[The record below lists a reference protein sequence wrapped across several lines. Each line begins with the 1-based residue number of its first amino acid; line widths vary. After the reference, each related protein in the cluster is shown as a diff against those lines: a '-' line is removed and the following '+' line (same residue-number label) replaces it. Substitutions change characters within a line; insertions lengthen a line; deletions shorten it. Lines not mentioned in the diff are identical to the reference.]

1 MQSETAFTVRVVP
14 SSSEVGVAR
23 SSKPEPKDVAQ
34 AVVAEFG
41 RTVSQKRGLGGAEE
55 DQLRGPLEILLR
67 KLGTFIGVEA
77 VPYGE
82 VRLDSLR
89 ARPDYA
95 VNIGQVRVGYVELKK
110 PGKGVPGVAEW
121 RPGRGDREQWI
132 KLRSLPNVIY
142 TDGVTWAQ
150 YSYGERISPIIRL
163 ANTISDLRRPSAP
176 AVADLVGV
184 LRRFLL
190 WEPESPRTLT
200 SLVKILG
207 GLCGLLKDEVHAAIT
222 DPLKDRSQVRLALLA
237 DDWRDLLFPG
247 LDNERFADAFAQ
259 TITFALLLA
268 RVDGI
273 DLLGETYHEIAQ
285 KLGKRHLLMGQAFA
299 VLTSGVDDELDT
311 TETLRRVINV
321 ADLNELD
328 LNPADAYAYL
338 YERFLATYDPELRK
352 DTGSYYTPIDVARHI
367 VRFVDEVLQEHLG
380 KEWGLADD
388 DIVIVDPAMGTGT
401 FLVEI
406 IGAVAD
412 RVGDKLGPGT
422 REDFVH
428 DLVSKRLIGFEIQV
442 APYAVAE
449 LRIHGSFKTR
459 FQVETPPK
467 ARRFLTDALADPN
480 HVQRKLGAPYRVMEQ
495 ARDEANDIKLKVP
508 VMVVIGN
515 PPHVENAK
523 GRAPWIEHPRRGK
536 PAPRSVAERPSI
548 DEFRAAGLGR
558 YESDLHGMPWYFLRW
573 AAWKVFEAEQRMPA
587 GVVAFIVPS
596 SVTRSRA
603 FSGLREYLRRKCKV
617 GWVIELTPE
626 GNRPPM
632 ATRIFGPDVGR
643 QLSILIFANASCSDE
658 EEAADVRYVE
668 LTGTGEEK
676 RSALERLK
684 TTDPRWQRCSS
695 EWQDAFLPAGAPT
708 WTASPSLGDLMPW
721 RSRGVTPG
729 RTWVYAPTADLLHD
743 RWRAFLAAP
752 LKERRELF
760 REGRDRTLHSKVK
773 PLPGFPRARQPLAE
787 ESGPCPEPVQVAYR
801 SFDRQWLIPDNRL
814 LVMARPPLWQVRSE
828 RQIYVSEQDAHQIE
842 GGPALTFTGL
852 VPDLHHFCGWGGGG
866 ARPLWRDP
874 VGDSPNMTEELLNHL
889 SSVLELPV
897 SPPDVLA
904 YIAAVAAHP
913 GYTHRFKRE
922 LRQPGVRVPL
932 TADPTLW
939 NDALT
944 TGHEVLWLHTY
955 GSRATDPAMTL
966 KRSERAVVER
976 FGIKCLTPVRSLP
989 EQLPERLSYEPD
1001 TQTLHVGSGAFAPVR
1016 QEVIDYTVSGRRVVW
1031 RWLNDRT
1038 TRPRNKRKSSQLD
1051 DITPTTWSR
1060 NLTFE
1065 FLALLSV
1072 LTGCV
1077 LLHPEQERLLNEIC
1091 AGPLISKKDLH
1102 DAGVLPVPLSATKPP
1117 SSASSDPSSLPG
1129 S

>member
-1 MQSETAFTVRVVP
+1 M
-14 SSSEVGVAR
+14 AR
-23 SSKPEPKDVAQ
+23 SSKPETKASAQ
-34 AVVAEFG
+34 TIVAEFG

-82 VRLDSLR
+82 VRLGSLR

-95 VNIGQVRVGYVELKK
+95 VNIGHVRVGYVELKK
-110 PGKGVPGVAEW
+110 PGKGVPGAAEW
-121 RPGRGDREQWI
+121 RPGRGDQEQWT
-132 KLRSLPNVIY
+132 KLCSLPNVIY

-150 YSYGERISPIIRL
+150 YSYGERISPIVRL
-163 ANTISDLRRPSAP
+163 ANTVSDLRRPSAP
-176 AVADLVGV
+176 GVDDLVGV

-190 WEPESPRTLT
+190 WEPESPRTLS
-200 SLVKILG
+200 SLVRILG

-222 DPLKDRSQVRLALLA
+222 DPLKKRSQMRLALLA

-273 DLLGETYHEIAQ
+273 HLLGETYYGIAQ

-311 TETLRRVINV
+311 IETLRRVIDV
-321 ADLNELD
+321 AELNDLD
-328 LNPADAYAYL
+328 VTPADAYAYL
-338 YERFLATYDPELRK
+338 YERFLATYDPVLRK
-352 DTGSYYTPIDVARHI
+352 DTGSYYTPIDVASHM

-380 KEWGLADD
+380 KEWGFADD
-388 DIVIVDPAMGTGT
+388 EVVIVDPAMGTGT
-401 FLVEI
+401 FLVEVI
-406 IGAVAD
+406 SAVAD

-480 HVQRKLGAPYRVMEQ
+480 HVQRKLGAPYRVMEE

-523 GRAPWIEHPRRGK
+523 GRAPWIEHPRRGTSM
-536 PAPRSVAERPSI
+536 PRSIASRPSI
-548 DEFRAAGLGR
+548 DEFRAEGLGR

-596 SVTRSRA
+596 SVIRSRA

-632 ATRIFGPDVGR
+632 PTRIFGPDVGR
-643 QLSILIFANASCSDE
+643 QLSILIFANTDCSDE
-658 EEAADVRYVE
+658 EEAADVRYIE
-668 LTGTGEEK
+668 LTGTREEK
-676 RSALERLK
+676 RSALEVLK
-684 TTDPRWQRCSS
+684 TAGPGWQRCNS
-695 EWQDAFLPAGAPT
+695 EWQAAFLPAGDPV
-708 WTASPSLGDLMPW
+708 WTSSPSLGDLMPW
-721 RSRGVTPG
+721 RSRGITPG

-752 LKERRELF
+752 TRERRELF
-760 REGRDRTLHSKVK
+760 RESRDRTLHSKVK
-773 PLPGFPRARQPLAE
+773 PLPGFPQAHRPLAE
-787 ESGPCPEPVQVAYR
+787 EFIDCPEPIQVAYR
-801 SFDRQWLIPDNRL
+801 SFDRQWIIPDNRL

-828 RQIYVSEQDAHQIE
+828 HQIYVSEQDAHQVE
-842 GGPALTFTGL
+842 DGPALTFTGL
-852 VPDLHHFCGWGGGG
+852 IPDLHHFCGWGGGG
-866 ARPLWRDP
+866 VRPLWRDQA
-874 VGDSPNMTEELLNHL
+874 GDVPNMTGTLLDHL
-889 SSVLELPV
+889 SSVLGL
-897 SPPDVLA
+897 SISASDVVA
-904 YIAAVAAHP
+904 YIAAVTAHP
-913 GYTHRFKRE
+913 GYTRRFKYE
-922 LRQPGVRVPL
+922 LRQPGVRIPI
-932 TADPTLW
+932 TAAPTAW

-944 TGHEVLWLHTY
+944 IGHEVIWLHTY
-955 GSRATDPAMTL
+955 GSRITDPTMTL

-976 FGIKCLTPVRSLP
+976 FGIKCMTPVRSLP
-989 EQLPERLSYEPD
+989 EQISERLAYDPE
-1001 TQTLHVGSGAFAPVR
+1001 TQTLYVGNGAFASVR
-1016 QEVIDYTVSGRRVVW
+1016 QEVIDYTVSGRRIVW

-1038 TRPRNKRKSSQLD
+1038 ARPRNKRRTSELD
-1051 DITPTTWSR
+1051 DITLTAWSH

-1077 LLHPEQERLLNEIC
+1077 LLHPKQEQLLDEIC
-1091 AGPLISKKDLH
+1091 AGPLISSSALEDV
-1102 DAGVLPVPLSATKPP
+1102 GVLPVPQATTKPP
-1117 SSASSDPSSLPG
+1117 SSAPSNSSSLPG

>member
-1 MQSETAFTVRVVP
+1 MKSEKALTVRRCR
-14 SSSEVGVAR
+14 SFLEVGVAP
-23 SSKPEPKDVAQ
+23 SLKPETKAAQ
-34 AVVAEFG
+34 AIVAEFG
-41 RTVSQKRGLGGAEE
+41 RTVSQKRGLGGADE

-82 VRLDSLR
+82 VRLGSLR

-110 PGKGVPGVAEW
+110 PGKGVPGAAEW
-121 RPGRGDREQWI
+121 RPGRGDQEQWS
-132 KLRSLPNVIY
+132 KLCSLPNVIY

-176 AVADLVGV
+176 DVAALVGV

-200 SLVKILG
+200 SLVGILG
-207 GLCGLLKDEVHAAIT
+207 GLCGLLKDEVYAAIT
-222 DPLKDRSQVRLALLA
+222 GPPKKRSQMQLALLA

-273 DLLGETYHEIAQ
+273 DLLGGSYYEIAQ

-311 TETLRRVINV
+311 IETLRRVIDV
-321 ADLNELD
+321 ADLNDLD
-328 LNPADAYAYL
+328 VNPADAYAYL
-338 YERFLATYDPELRK
+338 YERFLATYDPALRK

-380 KEWGLADD
+380 KEWGFADD
-388 DIVIVDPAMGTGT
+388 DVVIVDPAMGTGT

-406 IGAVAD
+406 ISAVAD

-449 LRIHGSFKTR
+449 LRIHGSFRAR

-467 ARRFLTDALADPN
+467 ARRFLTDALANPSQ
-480 HVQRKLGAPYRVMEQ
+480 VQRKLGAPYRVMEE

-523 GRAPWIEHPRRGK
+523 GRAPWIEQKRQGTARPQSI
-536 PAPRSVAERPSI
+536 AARPSI
-548 DEFRAAGLGR
+548 DEFRAEGLGR

-632 ATRIFGPDVGR
+632 PTRIFGPDVGR
-643 QLSILIFANASCSDE
+643 QLSILIFANADGSDE
-658 EEAADVRYVE
+658 REAADVWYVA
-668 LTGTGEEK
+668 LTGTSEEK
-676 RSALERLK
+676 RSALKELK
-684 TTDPRWQRCSS
+684 TTDPRWQLCSS
-695 EWQDAFLPAGAPT
+695 EWQAAFLPAGDPI
-708 WTASPSLGDLMPW
+708 WESSPSLSDLMPW
-721 RSRGVTPG
+721 RSRGITPG
-729 RTWVYAPTADLLHD
+729 RTWVYAPTADLLQD

-752 LKERRELF
+752 IRERRELF
-760 REGRDRTLHSKVK
+760 RESRDRTLHSKVK
-773 PLPGFPRARQPLAE
+773 PLPGFPPALRPLAE
-787 ESGPCPEPVQVAYR
+787 EFSDCPEPIQVAYR

-828 RQIYVSEQDAHQIE
+828 HQIYVSEQDAHHIE
-842 GGPALTFTGL
+842 VGPALTFTGL

-866 ARPLWRDP
+866 VRPLWRDP
-874 VGDSPNMTEELLNHL
+874 TENVPNMTDKLLNHL
-889 SSVLELPV
+889 SGVLGLSV
-897 SPPDVLA
+897 SAPDVLA
-904 YIAAVAAHP
+904 YIAAVTAHP
-913 GYTHRFKRE
+913 EYTRRFKQE
-922 LRQPGVRVPL
+922 LRQPGVRVPI

-939 NDALT
+939 NNALT

-955 GSRATDPAMTL
+955 GGRTTDPAMSL

-976 FGIKCLTPVRSLP
+976 FGIKCLAPVKSLP
-989 EQLPERLSYEPD
+989 EQLPEHLHYEPD
-1001 TQTLHVGSGAFAPVR
+1001 TQTLHVGSGAFAPVL
-1016 QEVIDYTVSGRRVVW
+1016 QEVIDYTISGRRVVW

-1038 TRPRNKRKSSQLD
+1038 TRPRNKRRSSELD

-1060 NLTFE
+1060 DFTLE

-1077 LLHPEQERLLNEIC
+1077 LLHPKQERLLDEIC
-1091 AGPLISKKDLH
+1091 AGPLISTSDLN
-1102 DAGVLPVPLSATKPP
+1102 DAGVLPVPLAATKPP
-1117 SSASSDPSSLPG
+1117 SSTPTNFSSLPG
-1129 S
+1129 T